1 MYTCVHILIP
11 NNDQCMYTCVHILI
25 PTNDQ
30 CMYTCVHIL
39 IPILIWIK
47 ENTDIKH

>member
-25 PTNDQ
+25 PTIYVYLCTHTNS
-30 CMYTCVHIL
+30 
-39 IPILIWIK
+39 K
-47 ENTDIKH
+47 